1 MWLMATKMPIQTEN
15 TGKIFERSV
24 CLLYG
29 IPYVGK
35 YKYDIETAQK
45 LVPRLERLKTLFPE
59 CRHSAKSGARY
70 DFTSLDDSQ
79 FLSAKTTKKDGKV
92 APQVIGQAKP
102 EKFCQLSGLQFTEVS
117 KLKSDIQEN
126 IINVLPILFKYTF
139 DCPIIYYNENKDT
152 IKFIKSTREIPWSEY
167 QYQWTKKPEDWNG
180 SSTVKI
186 GTVPIAEFQF
196 HSKSRT
202 NMAIRWCFENFLEV
216 FSDYLDVKLL

>member
-1 MWLMATKMPIQTEN
+1 MVLLLLKMPIQTEN

-29 IPYVGK
+29 TPYVGK
-35 YKYDIETAQK
+35 YKYDVDAAQK

-59 CRHSAKSGARY
+59 CKHSAKSGARY
-70 DFTSLDDSQ
+70 DFTSLDESQ
-79 FLSAKTTKKDGKV
+79 FLSAKTTKRDGKV

-117 KLKSDIQEN
+117 KLKKDIQEN
-126 IINVLPILFKYTF
+126 ITSVLPILFKYTF

-152 IKFIKSTREIPWSEY
+152 IKFIKVKKEINWNEFEY
-167 QYQWTKKPEDWNG
+167 TWTKKPEDWNG

-186 GTVPIAEFQF
+186 GTTPIAEFQF

-202 NMAIRWCFENFLEV
+202 NMAIRWCFENFLEL
-216 FSDYLDVKLL
+216 FSDNLDIVFM